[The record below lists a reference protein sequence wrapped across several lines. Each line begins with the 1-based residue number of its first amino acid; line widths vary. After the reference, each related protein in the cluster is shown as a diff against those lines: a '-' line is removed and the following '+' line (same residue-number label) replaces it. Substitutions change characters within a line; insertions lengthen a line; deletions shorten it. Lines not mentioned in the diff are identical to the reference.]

1 MSEKKQKLKR
11 ANMPQARDYTKEQND
26 RCMPVAIEMIKIMI
40 SNGIFPENNFSTR
53 VEKDKMYFEMI
64 QKMYPV
70 MIEAGID
77 FEGDIEYISKMIG
90 SSLYMLTESVKASL
104 NRNLDQLRNNLFDE
118 DDNTDNVLTVAQLS
132 NLTVRRA
139 KIREAVKVLLAE
151 PFVAQ
156 DTK

>member
-11 ANMPQARDYTKEQND
+11 AKMPQARDYTKEQND
-26 RCMPVAIEMIKIMI
+26 RCMPVAIEMVKIMI
-40 SNGIFPENNFSTR
+40 SNGILPENHFSTR
-53 VEKDKMYFEMI
+53 EEKDKMYFEMI

-70 MIEAGID
+70 MIGAGID
-77 FEGDIEYISKMIG
+77 FEGDIEYISKMVG

-132 NLTVRRA
+132 NLTVRRV